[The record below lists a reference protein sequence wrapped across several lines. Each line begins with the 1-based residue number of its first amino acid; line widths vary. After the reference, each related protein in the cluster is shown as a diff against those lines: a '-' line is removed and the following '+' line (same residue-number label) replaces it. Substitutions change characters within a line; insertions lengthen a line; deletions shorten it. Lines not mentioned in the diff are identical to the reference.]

1 MTDNQTKDQAGEWER
16 VLEEWENGSDQDVK
30 EVVKQILTAQ
40 KHYFIAE
47 LEGMK
52 KDLIMD
58 QLCDH
63 CEKPKWECECSSRH
77 FYNQALDQ
85 AIERIK
91 R

>member
-52 KDLIMD
+52 KDSAI
-58 QLCDH
+58 
-63 CEKPKWECECSSRH
+63 K
-77 FYNQALDQ
+77 NAILDQ